1 MDDQTTRERVLEA
14 AERLFYSRG
23 IQAVTMDQ
31 LRADAGVPLKR
42 MYAQFPSKESIV
54 AEVLRRRQRSWT
66 QRLTAAVAAVSDPQG
81 RLLAV
86 YDFLEQWFDEDDF
99 RGCAFINSFGELG
112 GTSPVVAE
120 LAREHKQAFFDYVGE
135 LVAQAGAP
143 AALAPQLALLAEGAQ
158 SSAAILPDS
167 HSAAHARRAAET
179 LIAAALRPV
188 AA

>member
-1 MDDQTTRERVLEA
+1 MTDETTRERVLEA

-31 LRADAGVPLKR
+31 LRAEAAVPLKR
-42 MYAQFPSKESIV
+42 MYAEFASKEAIV
-54 AEVLRRRQRSWT
+54 AEVLRRRQRTWT
-66 QRLTAAVAAVSDPQG
+66 QRLTAAVEAVPDTQS

-120 LAREHKQAFFDYVGE
+120 LAREHKQAFLDYVAE
-135 LVAQAGAP
+135 LVADAGAP
-143 AALAPQLALLAEGAQ
+143 AELAPQLALLAEGAQ
-158 SSAAILPDS
+158 SSAAILRNSDS
-167 HSAAHARRAAET
+167 ASHARRAAKT
-179 LIAAALRPV
+179 LITAALESV
-188 AA
+188 AT